1 MPESF
6 FELAPAL
13 RKEILTTCSTL
24 VGRRDAVL
32 EKDVWVCWAL
42 NAAFSIPGRP
52 DMAFKGGTSLSKVYN
67 AISRFSE
74 DIDITLGYRGI
85 GVPGFEGFDP
95 LAEGVSGNQIK
106 KYSLALMEQVTEF
119 TRGPAL
125 EHVTRELSKVV
136 DKPQVS
142 VHDNGETIE
151 FLYPTVF
158 DSQEDDYLKN
168 RVLIEFGGRNV
179 IVPNDEFDVTPDI
192 SEHVGDLV
200 LPNARV
206 TVLDLERTFW
216 EKATLAHFENNRPEL
231 REDKLKRMSRHWYDL
246 WKIFMGDR
254 GEAAAANREL
264 LADVVVQKKL
274 FYRSA
279 FADYDACLAKGL
291 RLLPEGDLLA
301 ALQADFAE
309 MRSAAMFYGETPEFD
324 AILEELKPLQEQLNT

>member
-6 FELAPAL
+6 FELPAAG
-13 RKEILTTCSTL
+13 RREILTTCSAI

-42 NAAFSIPGRP
+42 STAFSIPGRP
-52 DMAFKGGTSLSKVYN
+52 QMAFKGGTSLSKVFN

-74 DIDITLGYRGI
+74 DIDITLGFRQT

-106 KYSLALMEQVTEF
+106 RYSQALTNQVAAF

-125 EHVTRELSKVV
+125 EHVRSELGKVA
-136 DKPQVS
+136 DNSQVS

-151 FLYPTVF
+151 FVYPTVF

-179 IVPNDEFDVTPDI
+179 IIPNDVFDVTPDI
-192 SEHVGDLV
+192 REHVGELI
-200 LPNARV
+200 LPSARV

-216 EKATLAHFENNRPEL
+216 EKATLAHFENNRPQL
-231 REDKLKRMSRHWYDL
+231 REDKLRRMSRHWYDL
-246 WKIFMGDR
+246 WRIYTGDQ

-274 FYRSA
+274 FYRSG
-279 FADYDACLAKGL
+279 FADYDACLSKGF

-324 AILEELKPLQEQLNT
+324 VILEELRPLQEQLNA